1 MMFKRVCYIMVLG
14 LALCAPAG
22 IYADIFFE
30 QGTIF
35 GTGLRSSTIDSG
47 DLDGDGDVDIAVSN
61 IYSHSLTLAFNDG
74 NGNFNN
80 VVELPLESERKHPV
94 ALTIGDLDGSGNLD
108 LAVAFVQN
116 LTRAE
121 LGTPA
126 ESGIAFL
133 YSEEDGSYIQIFQ
146 PISGIPSA
154 LKISDLD
161 GDGDN
166 ELIVSNNGEITLD
179 AIKGTIDVYEAGLY
193 SFDNRGHGLFSSD
206 LPKYTE
212 GSLVDFLA
220 YDFNQD
226 GIKDIVGV
234 NQGATDFDSIF
245 NFVYVDMNIS
255 IFNGTD
261 DGLAEYNPL
270 YVDFFP
276 WSLDQGDFN
285 NDGLEDIAVSNVGDM
300 DGLASFLGTNASINI
315 FENKGDRF
323 SPLVSIP
330 APGMAYS
337 ILVDDYDMDGDV
349 DYIATVQEIVDIG
362 GINQLEASLKIFENN
377 GSNEFTETASFT
389 LEEEPRYSVKDDF
402 DGDGDA
408 DVAILCS
415 IIDAGGESN
424 ALNGRVYVFFNNAKT
439 DVSHWEMF

>member
-1 MMFKRVCYIMVLG
+1 MLLKRVCYIMVLG
-14 LALCAPAG
+14 LVLCVPANL
-22 IYADIFFE
+22 YADISFE
-30 QGTIF
+30 QGAIF

-61 IYSHSLTLAFNDG
+61 IFSHSITLAFNDG

-80 VVELPLESERKHPV
+80 IVNLPLESDRKHPV

-116 LTRAE
+116 LTRAQ

-166 ELIVSNNGEITLD
+166 EVIVSNNGELKLDEVKLTLN
-179 AIKGTIDVYEAGLY
+179 VYEAGIY
-193 SFDNRGHGLFSSD
+193 SFDNRGHGLFSSN
-206 LPKYTE
+206 LPKYTD

-220 YDFNQD
+220 FDYNQD
-226 GIKDIVGV
+226 GNKDIVGV
-234 NQGATDFDSIF
+234 NQGATDLDSSF
-245 NFVYVDMNIS
+245 NLIYTYMNIS
-255 IFNGTD
+255 IFNGTGD
-261 DGLAEYNPL
+261 KLAEYMPL
-270 YVDFFP
+270 DINFFP
-276 WSLDQGDFN
+276 WSLDKGDFN
-285 NDGLEDIAVSNVGDM
+285 SDGLEDIAVSNVGDM

-330 APGMAYS
+330 APGMAFS
-337 ILVDDYDMDGDV
+337 VLVDDYDMDGDV
-349 DYIATVQEIVDIG
+349 DYITTVQEIVNVG
-362 GINQLEASLKIFENN
+362 GANRLEASLKIFENN
-377 GSNEFTETASFT
+377 GNAEFTETASFM
-389 LEEEPRYSVKDDF
+389 LEEEPRYAVKDDF
-402 DGDGDA
+402 DGDGDT
-408 DVAILCS
+408 DVAVLCS
-415 IIDAGGESN
+415 IIDSGDASN
-424 ALNGRVYVFFNNAKT
+424 ALNGRVYVFFNNAGT
-439 DVSHWEMF
+439 DVLHWEMF